1 MLDVQANEA
10 FTAYCIDRAARAQ
23 AVRRQVMPS
32 KRKAATC

>member
-10 FTAYCIDRAARAQ
+10 FTANCIDRIARAQ
-23 AVRRQVMPS
+23 AVQRQVMPS